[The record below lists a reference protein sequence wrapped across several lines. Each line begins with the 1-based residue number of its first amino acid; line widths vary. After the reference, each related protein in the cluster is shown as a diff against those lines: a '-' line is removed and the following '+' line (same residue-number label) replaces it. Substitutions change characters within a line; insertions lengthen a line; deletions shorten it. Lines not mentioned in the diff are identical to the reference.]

1 MVTLCWAAKG
11 GSGTTVVAAT
21 LALHASVPTL
31 LVDLD
36 GELPTVLGLPESDRP
51 GVGDWLTS
59 DAPAAHLDELLL
71 TVDGHT
77 SLLAWRGA
85 GVVAGAADAWA
96 DGTDPD
102 RQRQFVDWLVAW
114 GPAHIGGSSSRRSG
128 GRGRA
133 HRRRRLARS
142 FRREIGGPA
151 PAPDALPA
159 QVIVDA
165 GTGEPWPELARACER
180 RLLVT
185 RRCYLALRRAGR
197 MVAEPTGVVVVD
209 EAGRS
214 LSNRDIEASLGAAV
228 VASISVDPSVARAV
242 DAGLLTVRLPSI
254 MRRELNDA
262 AA

>member
-51 GVGDWLTS
+51 GVGDWLAS
-59 DAPAAHLDELLL
+59 DAPAAHLDDLLL
-71 TVDGHT
+71 TVDDHT
-77 SLLAWRGA
+77 SLLPWRGG
-85 GVVAGAADAWA
+85 GVVAGGADASGV
-96 DGTDPD
+96 GTDPD
-102 RQRQFVDWLVAW
+102 RQRQLVDWLVAW
-114 GPAHIGGSSSRRSG
+114 GPAHIGSSSRRSG
-128 GRGRA
+128 GRGRT
-133 HRRRRLARS
+133 HRRRPSARS
-142 FRREIGGPA
+142 FRREIGGSA
-151 PAPDALPA
+151 PAPDARPA

-165 GTGEPWPELARACER
+165 GTGEPWSELACACER

-197 MVAEPTGVVVVD
+197 MVAEPTGVIVVD

-214 LSNRDIEASLGAAV
+214 LSNRDIEASLGTEV